1 MLCAIPRADVAGNVT
16 RLSPALPDPAL
27 SCPLLAYGSTGH
39 ANAPM
44 RNASGGKRSRWSLLQ
59 CGLRL
64 SVNPD
69 GLGNAEAAPNP

>member
-1 MLCAIPRADVAGNVT
+1 MRTRFARADVAGNVT
-16 RLSPALPDPAL
+16 RLSTRYQPPASTRKLRSTLRA
-27 SCPLLAYGSTGH
+27 CP
-39 ANAPM
+39 PM

-69 GLGNAEAAPNP
+69 MAGNADAAPNP